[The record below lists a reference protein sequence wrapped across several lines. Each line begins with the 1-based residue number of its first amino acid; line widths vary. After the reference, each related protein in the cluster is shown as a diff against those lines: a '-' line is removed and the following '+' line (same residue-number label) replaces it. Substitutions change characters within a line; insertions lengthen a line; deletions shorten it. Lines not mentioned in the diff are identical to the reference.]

1 MYAIEL
7 EGFALVVICCVF
19 PLVVVV
25 VVAVVVVVEVVV
37 VAVVVVFV
45 VVVVVAA
52 AVVATPATGSLPP
65 NPPIG
70 GMIFSLLYDIV
81 ILPVTTELV
90 NPVVV
95 LSV

>member
-1 MYAIEL
+1 MA
-7 EGFALVVICCVF
+7 VVVF
-19 PLVVVV
+19 LVVVV
-25 VVAVVVVVEVVV
+25 VIA
-37 VAVVVVFV
+37 
-45 VVVVVAA
+45 VAA
-52 AVVATPATGSLPP
+52 AVVATPAAGSLPP